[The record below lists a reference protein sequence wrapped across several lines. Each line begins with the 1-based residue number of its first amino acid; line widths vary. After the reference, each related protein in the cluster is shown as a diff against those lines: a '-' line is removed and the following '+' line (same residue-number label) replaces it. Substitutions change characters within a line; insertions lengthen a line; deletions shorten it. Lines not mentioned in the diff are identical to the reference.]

1 MYTQLF
7 NNDVINSITHTL
19 SLLFLLCEFLN
30 FEGVKIVYNA
40 AEEYS
45 KNNNTQIFK
54 EIVHFINSPNF
65 DIKVNSMTLLS
76 VMLQKSKDSSF
87 QAKLLLHF
95 NEVDLSTILEQN
107 SECKSQD
114 FQIQLTN
121 YQKFS
126 GEVIKGSNFEVFY
139 SYLLG

>member
-7 NNDVINSITHTL
+7 NNDVINNITHTL

-54 EIVHFINSPNF
+54 EIVHFINNPNF
-65 DIKVNSMTLLS
+65 DIKVNSMTLIS
-76 VMLQKSKDSSF
+76 VMLLKSKDSSF

-121 YQKFS
+121 YQKYS

-139 SYLLG
+139 SYL